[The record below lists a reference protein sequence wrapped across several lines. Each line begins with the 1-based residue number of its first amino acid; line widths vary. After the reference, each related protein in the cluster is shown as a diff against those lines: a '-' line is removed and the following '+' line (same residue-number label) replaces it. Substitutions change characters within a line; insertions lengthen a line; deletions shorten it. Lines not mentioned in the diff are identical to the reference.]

1 MATNKTT
8 NYNLPIVVG
17 TDKPSWLVEF
27 DDAMTTLDSALKNI
41 QDSIDALE
49 SGPSNGDIEEIKS
62 DITTLQS
69 IVSTM
74 QDEVSS
80 LQGSVAGLS
89 SQMTHVH
96 TFLQK
101 LVNVVIVG
109 SKTAGITATQYANL
123 TTVSYPDVG

>member
-1 MATNKTT
+1 MATNNTT

-49 SGPSNGDIEEIKS
+49 SGSSTGDIEAIKS
-62 DITTLQS
+62 DISTLKS
-69 IVSTM
+69 SVSTM
-74 QDEVSS
+74 QGKVSS
-80 LQGSVAGLS
+80 LEGSVSGLS
-89 SQMTHVH
+89 SQMTDVQ

-123 TTVSYPDVG
+123 TTVSYPAAG

>member
-1 MATNKTT
+1 MATNNTT

-49 SGPSNGDIEEIKS
+49 SGPSTGDIEGIKN
-62 DITTLQS
+62 DISTLKS
-69 IVSTM
+69 SVSTM
-74 QDEVSS
+74 QGKVSS
-80 LQGSVAGLS
+80 LEGSGLS
-89 SQMTHVH
+89 SQMSDVQ

-123 TTVSYPDVG
+123 TTVSYPSVG

>member
-1 MATNKTT
+1 MATNNTT

-49 SGPSNGDIEEIKS
+49 SGSSTEDIEEIKG
-62 DITTLQS
+62 DISTLKS
-69 IVSTM
+69 SVSTM
-74 QDEVSS
+74 QGTVSS
-80 LQGSVAGLS
+80 LQGSVSALN
-89 SQMTHVH
+89 SQMSHVQ